1 MNISELTEEQAKNE
15 LAFYME
21 LTENQS
27 NEIGRLNTEGIKAN
41 MTIRN
46 LKKALQGMVD
56 VTKADKENPEGKK
69 KYGQINT
76 KKDKVQKV
84 TN

>member
-1 MNISELTEEQAKNE
+1 MNINELTEEQLKNE

-56 VTKADKENPEGKK
+56 ATKANEESPEDKK

-76 KKDKVQKV
+76 KKDKAQKSA
-84 TN
+84 N